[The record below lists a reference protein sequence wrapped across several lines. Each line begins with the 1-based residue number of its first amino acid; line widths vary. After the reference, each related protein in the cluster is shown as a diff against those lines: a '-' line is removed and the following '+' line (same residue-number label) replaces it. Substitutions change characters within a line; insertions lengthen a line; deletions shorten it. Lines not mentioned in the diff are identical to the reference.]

1 MSLIKNR
8 LISHRGLHKKREIP
22 ENSLAAFKE
31 AVKNGYSMEFDINI
45 TNDSKIV
52 VFHDDDLNR
61 LCGVD
66 KKIEEVSSSF
76 LKSLNLYETNE
87 KIPLLEDVLKEVDG
101 KSELII
107 EIKKH
112 QNIGI
117 LENLLIE
124 LLKNYKGS
132 FLICSF
138 DQNILNWFKTNKVTL
153 KRGLIFESLPLKFKK
168 YEKFIF
174 LYKYFKSKPD
184 FISLD
189 YKLLESSIF
198 HFCKANKIPTIIWT
212 VNSQVLFEK
221 YYDEVDAIIFENIV
235 V

>member
-1 MSLIKNR
+1 MKLIRKKE
-8 LISHRGLHKKREIP
+8 IAHRGLHKKREIP
-22 ENSLAAFKE
+22 ENSLVSFQE
-31 AVKNGYSMEFDINI
+31 AVKNGYSMELDINI
-45 TNDSKIV
+45 TNDCKIV

-61 LCGVD
+61 LCGVN
-66 KKIEEVSSSF
+66 KKVEEVSYEL
-76 LKSLNLYETNE
+76 LKSLTLYETNE
-87 KIPLLEDVLKEVDG
+87 KIPLLEEVLKEVDG

-124 LLKNYKGS
+124 LLENYRGS

-138 DQNILNWFKTNKVTL
+138 EQNILYWFKINKPNL
-153 KRGLIFESLPLKFKK
+153 KRGLIFESLPSKFRK
-168 YEKFIF
+168 YEKIIF

-189 YKLLESSIF
+189 YKLINSSIF
-198 HFCKANKIPTIIWT
+198 HFCKAKKIPTIIWT
-212 VNSQVLFEK
+212 INSKTDFEK

>member
-1 MSLIKNR
+1 MILFKNKY
-8 LISHRGLHKKREIP
+8 IAHRGLHDGKIIP
-22 ENSLAAFKE
+22 ENSLLAFKK
-31 AVKNGYSMEFDINI
+31 AVEKNYAIEFDVTI
-45 TNDSKIV
+45 SKDNQAII
-52 VFHDDDLNR
+52 FHDDDLFR
-61 LCGVD
+61 LCN
-66 KKIEEVSSSF
+66 KKEKIEESGYEV
-76 LKSLNLYETNE
+76 LKQLKLYDTNE
-87 KIPLLEDVLKEVDG
+87 HIPLFSEMLEIVNAKIP
-101 KSELII
+101 LII

-117 LENLLIE
+117 LENIIVE
-124 LLKNYKGS
+124 CLKNYKGEYY
-132 FLICSF
+132 ICSF
-138 DQNILNWFKTNKVTL
+138 EQNILNWFKVNKPNL
-153 KRGLIFESLPLKFKK
+153 NRGLIFESLPLKFKK

-189 YKLLESSIF
+189 YKLIESSIF
-198 HFCKANKIPTIIWT
+198 HFCKAKKIPTIIWT

>member
-8 LISHRGLHKKREIP
+8 LIAHRGLHKKREIP

-31 AVKNGYSMEFDINI
+31 AVKNGYSMELDINI

-66 KKIEEVSSSF
+66 KKIEEVSYQF
-76 LKSLNLYETNE
+76 LKSLSLYETNE
-87 KIPLLEDVLKEVDG
+87 RIALFEEVLKEIDG
-101 KSELII
+101 KTELII

-112 QNIGI
+112 QNIGV

-124 LLKNYKGS
+124 LLKNYKGD

-138 DQNILNWFKTNKVTL
+138 EQNILNWFKINKPSL

-189 YKLLESSIF
+189 YKLLNSSVF
-198 HFCKANKIPTIIWT
+198 NFCKVKKIPTIIWT
-212 VNSQVLFEK
+212 INSKTDFEK